1 MGVSNMEQL
10 LPVMLLKGLILLPNQ
25 EVKIELSNNISKE
38 IIKLASKKYNRKVLV
53 ITPHNQIEESPE
65 VQDLPDVGVIGKIKS
80 KIELPNGNIRIT
92 LKGETRVKIVMFSN
106 NTENEDILE
115 ASITDIKLPK
125 FDEVEQKAIIKKL
138 NEIMQEYVVNSSHV
152 SNSILSTI
160 KVIDDLSLLTDT
172 ICSFIPLSFHKR
184 LEYVEELNAM
194 YRAKSLLKDILVEL
208 EVVKLDKKIE
218 HELESSLEQSQKE
231 FILREKVKILEHE
244 LGDNKNEIATTYLE
258 ELETLNLPKST
269 YNKLASEIKKL
280 EYTNDLSP
288 EQAMI
293 RNYLEWVLHLPWH
306 KTTFENNNLEDIKS
320 ALDEHHYG
328 LEEIKNRILEYVA
341 LKNNNKDIKSP
352 IICLVGP
359 PGVGKS
365 SIAKQIAFAL
375 NRKFYKISVGGL
387 NDSSELI
394 GHRRTYM
401 GSNPGKIIQAL
412 RKCGS
417 KNPVI
422 LIDEIDKLN
431 INSKD
436 DPTGV
441 LLDILDKEQNTDFRD
456 NYIEEPF
463 DLSHIFFI

>member
-1 MGVSNMEQL
+1 
-10 LPVMLLKGLILLPNQ
+10 
-25 EVKIELSNNISKE
+25 
-38 IIKLASKKYNRKVLV
+38 
-53 ITPHNQIEESPE
+53 
-65 VQDLPDVGVIGKIKS
+65 
-80 KIELPNGNIRIT
+80 
-92 LKGETRVKIVMFSN
+92 
-106 NTENEDILE
+106 
-115 ASITDIKLPK
+115 
-125 FDEVEQKAIIKKL
+125 
-138 NEIMQEYVVNSSHV
+138 
-152 SNSILSTI
+152 
-160 KVIDDLSLLTDT
+160 
-172 ICSFIPLSFHKR
+172 
-184 LEYVEELNAM
+184 
-194 YRAKSLLKDILVEL
+194 
-208 EVVKLDKKIE
+208 
-218 HELESSLEQSQKE
+218 
-231 FILREKVKILEHE
+231 
-244 LGDNKNEIATTYLE
+244 
-258 ELETLNLPKST
+258 
-269 YNKLASEIKKL
+269 
-280 EYTNDLSP
+280 
-288 EQAMI
+288 MI

-306 KTTFENNNLEDIKS
+306 KTTFENNNLEDIKRK
-320 ALDEHHYG
+320 LDEHHYG

-341 LKNNNKDIKSP
+341 LKNNNRDIKSP

-431 INSKD
+431 INGKD

-441 LLDILDKEQNTDFRD
+441 LLDILDKEQNTDFID

-463 DLSHIFFI
+463 DLSHIFFILTANSLDTIPSALKDRLEIIELSSYTNYEN